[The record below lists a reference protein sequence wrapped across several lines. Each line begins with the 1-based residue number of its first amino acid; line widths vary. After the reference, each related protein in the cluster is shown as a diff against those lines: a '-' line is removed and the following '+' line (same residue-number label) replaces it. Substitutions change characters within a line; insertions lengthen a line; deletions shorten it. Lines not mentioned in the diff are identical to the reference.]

1 MAEGYVQNLC
11 DEWEWMVVGMD
22 SPKLSNQGY
31 ETTSKISAEYK
42 RKGLEGGKPWGIDI
56 VQNVIGIYQR
66 PSLIKKPRVRM
77 DCNPIVGVVKKPIRS
92 LIIGVIQRPL

>member
-1 MAEGYVQNLC
+1 ME
-11 DEWEWMVVGMD
+11 
-22 SPKLSNQGY
+22 S
-31 ETTSKISAEYK
+31 
-42 RKGLEGGKPWGIDI
+42 GKSWGIDI
-56 VQNVIGIYQR
+56 VQDVIRVYQR